1 MERLTQIL
9 SVLTSAH
16 GGAVAADDLLQVVPY
31 GGVTPENRRDQLRRD
46 LGHLEDLGW
55 AISNVAAEGEMARY
69 RLSAVD
75 NRLRVEFTP
84 LQRAELLRAASAA
97 SLAELFDD
105 LGAKPSDEPE
115 GAVPEIRVHAERE
128 PSDLGRVQRAVA
140 GHCLLR
146 FEYRGTPRCVHPHA
160 LHVKPGGWYLTANED
175 GHSQAKTF
183 VVSRMRDVSVDDPGT
198 AVVPDEP
205 ARPQLDPIS
214 WSIDPVVDVTV
225 RTTGEHREQVEAMLG
240 RATTAET
247 DARAGIGI
255 DAGTD
260 TDVATGSSEAGTEI
274 VTLTIPVTH
283 RAAFRRR
290 VYELGTRVMVT
301 GPPDVRDEMAQE
313 LLAVVRGD
321 D

>member
-9 SVLTSAH
+9 SVLAAAG
-16 GGAVAADDLLQVVPY
+16 GGAVPADDLLVVVPY

-46 LGHLEDLGW
+46 LGHLEHLGW
-55 AISNVAAEGEMARY
+55 AIRNVAAEGEMARY
-69 RLSAVD
+69 QLTAVD

-84 LQRAELLRAASAA
+84 EQRAELLRAASTA

-105 LGAKPSDEPE
+105 LGAEPSDAPQA
-115 GAVPEIRVHAERE
+115 AVPEVRVQAERE

-146 FEYRGTPRCVHPHA
+146 FDSRGTRRCVHPHA

-175 GHSQAKTF
+175 GQAQAKTF

-214 WSIDPVVDVTV
+214 WTIDPVVDVTV
-225 RTTGEHREQVEAMLG
+225 RTTHEHREQVEAMLG
-240 RATTAET
+240 SATRAEEAA
-247 DARAGIGI
+247 DVVAG
-255 DAGTD
+255 GTSPS
-260 TDVATGSSEAGTEI
+260 VS
-274 VTLTIPVTH
+274 LTIPVTH

-290 VYELGTRVMVT
+290 VYELGTRVVVE
-301 GPPDVRDEMAQE
+301 GPPDVREEMAQE

>member
-9 SVLTSAH
+9 SLLTSAR
-16 GGAVAADDLLQVVPY
+16 GAAVAADDVLEVVAY
-31 GGVTPENRRDQLRRD
+31 GGSTPENRRDQLRRD

-55 AISNVAAEGEMARY
+55 AISNVAAEGEMAHY
-69 RLSAVD
+69 RLTAVD

-84 LQRAELLRAASAA
+84 QQRAELLRAASAA

-105 LGAKPSDEPE
+105 LGAESRDEPE
-115 GAVPEIRVHAERE
+115 DAVPEVRVQAERE

-183 VVSRMRDVSVDDPGT
+183 VVSRMRGVTVDDPGT
-198 AVVPDEP
+198 AVVPAEP

-214 WSIDPVVDVTV
+214 WDIDPVVDVTV
-225 RTTGEHREQVEAMLG
+225 RTTDEHREQVETMLG
-240 RATTAET
+240 SATRAET
-247 DARAGIGI
+247 GAQTDA
-255 DAGTD
+255 TN
-260 TDVATGSSEAGTEI
+260 

-290 VYELGTRVMVT
+290 VYELGTRVVVT
-301 GPPDVRDEMAQE
+301 GPPDVRDEMARE
-313 LLAVVRGD
+313 LRAVVHGD